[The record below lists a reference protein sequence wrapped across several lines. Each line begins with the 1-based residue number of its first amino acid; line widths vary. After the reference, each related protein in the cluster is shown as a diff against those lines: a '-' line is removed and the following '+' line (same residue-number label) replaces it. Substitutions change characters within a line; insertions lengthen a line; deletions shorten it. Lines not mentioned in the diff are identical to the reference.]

1 MDPDNI
7 PQDVARC
14 DLCKTAIAQNYCDF
28 CHVNLCKPCIGE
40 HISDE
45 YDKHKIVPFLQR
57 KSTLIYPK
65 CETHQNATCKYQ
77 CKDCDVFVCSHCT
90 ASSQHMGHKFV
101 NLKELFSTLKR
112 HIKSDVAELRNLIIP
127 AYTEIVI
134 DLENDISNIDGE
146 YEKLLKE
153 ISKQREEIHKHV
165 DNAFNKMEKKIGE
178 MKMKHH
184 IMLKKQLNET
194 RHKQSLIKKS
204 QDDLTELEEC
214 NNVWSTI
221 QYISK
226 NKEFSHPPPRI
237 SVKMPRFVP
246 KQIDM
251 VKLCS
256 LFGEL
261 SPLSTILEEGVLIA
275 RKPELLEK
283 PEILHTFKTGHT
295 GLRCV
300 ICLNEKQILASGKT
314 FDIKCFNISGV
325 LQKTIKTKWPND
337 IAVDQDRALLY
348 LDGRVKS
355 VFKVKN
361 NQTERIIRLEG
372 WTPNNLSATSSGDL
386 LVTMYRND
394 ETQSKVV
401 RYSGSNVKQTI
412 QFDDEGQPLYSGNGY
427 IKYISENRNL
437 DICVAD
443 CGAGAV
449 VVVNQTG
456 KLRFRYTAGHRSP
469 AENEPF
475 KPNGITTDNQNR
487 ILTSDCDNHRI
498 HIIDANGQ
506 FLRYID
512 NCDTLFPYGL
522 CIDNE
527 KNLLVCEFRS
537 GNVKKIK
544 YLA

>member
-1 MDPDNI
+1 MDPDYI
-7 PQDVARC
+7 PQDVTRC

-28 CHVNLCKPCIGE
+28 CHVSLCKHCIGE

-65 CETHQNATCKYQ
+65 CETHKNDTCKYQ

-90 ASSQHMGHKFV
+90 ASSQHMGHQFV

-112 HIKSDVAELRNLIIP
+112 HIKSDAAELRNLIIP
-127 AYTEIVI
+127 AYTEIVS
-134 DLENDISNIDGE
+134 DLENDISNINGE

-153 ISKQREEIHKHV
+153 ISKHREEIHKNV
-165 DNAFNKMEKKIGE
+165 DNSFNKMEKKISE

-184 IMLKKQLNET
+184 IILKKQLNET
-194 RHKQSLIKKS
+194 RHKRSLIKKS
-204 QDDLTELEEC
+204 QVDLTEFEEC

-226 NKEFSHPPPRI
+226 NKEFSHLPPRI
-237 SVKMPRFVP
+237 SVQMPKFVP

-275 RKPELLEK
+275 RKPELLDE

-300 ICLNEKQILASGKT
+300 ICLNEEQILASGKT
-314 FDIKCFNISGV
+314 PHIKCFNIAGV

-337 IAVDQDRALLY
+337 IAVDQERALLY
-348 LDGRVKS
+348 VDGRVGS

-361 NQTERIIRLEG
+361 DQTERIIWLEE
-372 WTPNNLSATSSGDL
+372 WTPTNLCVTSFGDL
-386 LVTMYRND
+386 LITIYSD
-394 ETQSKVV
+394 DKTQSKVV
-401 RYSGSNVKQTI
+401 RYSGSTVKQTI
-412 QFDDEGQPLYSGNGY
+412 QFDDKGQPLYSGNSS

-449 VVVNQTG
+449 VVVNQAG
-456 KLRFRYTAGHRSP
+456 KLRFRYTGHPSSAKSRRF
-469 AENEPF
+469 EPY
-475 KPNGITTDNQNR
+475 GITTDNQNR

-512 NCDTLFPYGL
+512 NCDTLLPYGL
-522 CIDNE
+522 CIDND

>member
-14 DLCKTAIAQNYCDF
+14 DLCKTAIAQSYCDF
-28 CHVNLCKPCIGE
+28 CHVNVCKPCIGE
-40 HISDE
+40 HISDD
-45 YDKHKIVPFLQR
+45 YKKHIVVPILQR
-57 KSTLIYPK
+57 KTTLIFPK
-65 CETHQNATCKYQ
+65 CETHQNEECKYQ
-77 CKDCDVFVCSHCT
+77 CQDCSIFVCSHCT
-90 ASSQHMGHKFV
+90 ASLTHSGHKFL
-101 NLKELFSTLKR
+101 NLKELFSTSKKR
-112 HIKSDVAELRNLIIP
+112 VQYDMEELDNQIMP
-127 AYTEIVI
+127 AYEEIAI
-134 DLENDISNIDGE
+134 DLENQIAYLDGNYLKLISE
-146 YEKLLKE
+146 M
-153 ISKQREEIHKHV
+153 SKQREEIHKNV
-165 DNAFNKMEKKIGE
+165 DNAFNEMEKKISE

-184 IMLKKQLNET
+184 IILKKQLNET

-204 QDDLTELEEC
+204 QDDLTELKEC

-237 SVKMPRFVP
+237 SVKMPKFVP

-275 RKPELLEK
+275 RKPELLDE

-300 ICLNEKQILASGKT
+300 ICLNEEQILASGKT
-314 FDIKCFNISGV
+314 PHIKCFNFSGA

-337 IAVDQDRALLY
+337 IAVDLDRALLY

-361 NQTERIIRLEG
+361 DQTERIIRLEE
-372 WTPNNLSATSSGDL
+372 WTPNNLCVTSFGDL
-386 LVTMYRND
+386 LITIYSD
-394 ETQSKVV
+394 DKTQSKVV
-401 RYSGSNVKQTI
+401 RYSGSTVKQTI
-412 QFDDEGQPLYSGNGY
+412 QFDDEGQPLYSGNAT

-443 CGAGAV
+443 FGAGAV
-449 VVVNQTG
+449 VVVNQAG
-456 KLRFRYTAGHRSP
+456 KLRFRYTVHPSP
-469 AENEPF
+469 AKSRRFQPY
-475 KPNGITTDNQNR
+475 GITTDNQNR

-512 NCDTLFPYGL
+512 NCDTLLPYGL
-522 CIDNE
+522 CIDND